1 VPAITFA
8 RTTLSNVTIT
18 SMGSGFPFPIP
29 WSLIPQNIFLNFRM
43 IRALVSMP
51 DVSAKRDFL
60 RANGIPD
67 PINFFGL
74 HRPDVPWITQTTHAA
89 TVPVDVIPQNV
100 SCAGPI
106 VLSSAP
112 AEEQDPEL
120 VEWIKQKPTVLI
132 NLGSAFAYSR
142 TYTRVMVAGIQKVL
156 ESDPDIQILW
166 KYKLAPNVVD
176 FDWEA
181 LVNPLEATQRV
192 KVTQWLSVDPSS
204 LMETGHIAA
213 FVTHGGAGGFHDSIS

>member
-1 VPAITFA
+1 
-8 RTTLSNVTIT
+8 
-18 SMGSGFPFPIP
+18 MGSGFPFPIP

-60 RANGIPD
+60 RGNGIPD

-74 HRPDVPWITQTTHAA
+74 HAA

-142 TYTRVMVAGIQKVL
+142 TYTRQMIGGIRQVL
-156 ESDPDIQILW
+156 ASDPDIQILW

-181 LVNPLEATQRV
+181 LVKPLEATQRV

>member
-1 VPAITFA
+1 MLATFHYEVLA
-8 RTTLSNVTIT
+8 ADFGMI

-29 WSLIPQNIFLNFRM
+29 WNLIPQNMFLNFRM
-43 IRALVSMP
+43 ISSLVSMP

-74 HRPDVPWITQTTHAA
+74 HRPDVPWITQTTHVA
-89 TVPVDVIPQNV
+89 TVPVDVVPQNV

-112 AEEQDPEL
+112 AEEQDAEL
-120 VEWIKQKPTVLI
+120 VEWIKQKPTILI
-132 NLGSAFAYSR
+132 NLGSAFTYSR
-142 TYTRVMVAGIQKVL
+142 TYTRQMASAIGLIL
-156 ESDPDIQILW
+156 ESNSDVQILW
-166 KYKLAPNVVD
+166 KYKLSPNVVD

-181 LVNPLEATQRV
+181 LVQPLEATQRV
-192 KVTQWLSVDPSS
+192 KATQWLSVDPSS

-213 FVTHGGAGGFHDSIS
+213 YVIHGGAGGFHDSIS